1 MHFEP
6 LKASVY
12 NNFIITILKNEKQKQ
27 MKTT

>member
-1 MHFEP
+1 MHFEL

-12 NNFIITILKNEKQKQ
+12 NSFIITILKNEKQKQ

>member
-1 MHFEP
+1 MHFEI

-12 NNFIITILKNEKQKQ
+12 NNFIILILKNEKQKQ